1 MTSTKRKSG
10 KSTARK
16 RKRATSLGATS
27 FVNRFESDVGGQED
41 ARDAVESLVGR
52 RFLSGGRG
60 DEGFDAIE
68 VSD

>member
-1 MTSTKRKSG
+1 M
-10 KSTARK
+10 
-16 RKRATSLGATS
+16 GATS